1 MSRTHRLA
9 LLALTL
15 AACLASPAHAQQTPG
30 PGDTAPPITLD
41 ALTNAPEGAQANWE
55 TWATGTTVIEF
66 WGTWCGPCVAAI
78 PHINELHDQFA
89 PKGVN
94 FLSVTFEEPSVTDR
108 FQQRMKL
115 HTWIGH
121 DMDESMVDA
130 YAVRGWPTTFIVR
143 DGTIVARTHP
153 SALTK
158 ERLATIVDGNP
169 DPYAEREQ
177 QNQKQPGQLGPDGR
191 PILSGGITP
200 GIDPYSPIEDQ
211 PEIQIIVRP
220 AGDRSF
226 TGSSG
231 TALTALGATVSTIV
245 QRTHNLLP
253 YAVEV
258 DPAVTEDKFDVI
270 YRVPRD
276 QYATLMPAVR
286 DLITAGLGVRLETE
300 MREVDAYELRIADS
314 GLKLKDSGMDR
325 HMGVSS
331 MHNGFTTTI
340 TSASASMATVVGNV
354 AGIMGAPVLDR
365 TEHDGYLFLD
375 LDLTADKAKLPEELL
390 EQAGLILVPTTHEIE
405 ITIIKPAN

>member
-1 MSRTHRLA
+1 MLRTDRLA
-9 LLALTL
+9 LLAATIM
-15 AACLASPAHAQQTPG
+15 ACVPILAHAQQPPG

-41 ALTNAPEGAQANWE
+41 DLTNAPDGAQANWD
-55 TWATGTTVIEF
+55 TWSTGTTVIEF

-78 PHINELHDQFA
+78 PHINELHDEFA

-94 FLSVTFEEPSVTDR
+94 FLSVTFEEPTITDR
-108 FQQRMKL
+108 FQERMKL

-158 ERLATIVDGNP
+158 ERLATIVEGNP
-169 DPYAEREQ
+169 DPYAAKEQ

-211 PEIQIIVRP
+211 PAIQIIVRP
-220 AGDRSF
+220 AGDYSMSSF
-226 TGSSG
+226 GG
-231 TALTALGATVSTIV
+231 TAMTALGQPVRGIV
-245 QRTHNLLP
+245 TSLFGLRH

-258 DPAVTEDKFDVI
+258 DPAVTEEKFDVI
-270 YRVPRD
+270 YRIPRD
-276 QYATLMPAVR
+276 QYAALIPAVR
-286 DLITAGLGVRLETE
+286 ELVTTGLGVRLETE
-300 MREVDAYELRIADS
+300 MREVDAYELRIADT

-325 HMGVSS
+325 ALGMSTMS
-331 MHNGFTTTI
+331 NGMSTTI
-340 TSASASMATVVGNV
+340 TSASASMTSLIGNV

-390 EQAGLILVPTTHEIE
+390 EQAGLVLVPTRHEIE
-405 ITIIKPAN
+405 FTIIKPAN

>member
-1 MSRTHRLA
+1 MLA
-9 LLALTL
+9 TRHVL
-15 AACLASPAHAQQTPG
+15 ACLALCLTAAIAHAQAAPG
-30 PGDTAPPITLD
+30 PGDKAPPITID
-41 ALTNAPEGAQANWE
+41 ALTNAPDGAQANWE
-55 TWATGTTVIEF
+55 AWATGTTVIEF

-78 PHINELHDQFA
+78 PHINELHDEFA

-94 FLSVTFEEPSVTDR
+94 FLSVTFEEPTITDR
-108 FQQRMKL
+108 FQERMKL

-153 SALTK
+153 TALTK
-158 ERLATIVDGNP
+158 ERLATIVEGNP
-169 DPYAEREQ
+169 DPYAAQER

-191 PILSGGITP
+191 PILSGGIMP

-211 PEIQIIVRP
+211 PAIQIIVRP

-258 DPAVTEDKFDVI
+258 DPALTEAKFDVI

-276 QYATLMPAVR
+276 QYAALIPAVR
-286 DLITAGLGVRLETE
+286 ELITAGLGVRLETE

-325 HMGVSS
+325 ALGMSTMS
-331 MHNGFTTTI
+331 NGMSTTI
-340 TSASASMATVVGNV
+340 TSASASMTSLVGNV

-390 EQAGLILVPTTHEIE
+390 DQAGIILVPTRHEIE
-405 ITIIKPAN
+405 FTIIKPAN